1 LLLHSDAFF
10 LLAIAEISLY
20 AIPGGIPLPPTM
32 ERKREKVAGTV
43 TRWNDDGKHARAGI
57 MRASPEGVSSPSG

>member
-1 LLLHSDAFF
+1 
-10 LLAIAEISLY
+10 
-20 AIPGGIPLPPTM
+20 M